1 MEPHATR
8 APLLHRRLGEP
19 EDLLVGRRSVGLWI
33 LVGLL
38 DDLEVTSFLAR
49 PIEDHRHSLAEALD
63 GHDGDPFDL
72 VANLDGTVARCSRRQ
87 KMC

>member
-1 MEPHATR
+1 VEPHAAW

-19 EDLLVGRRSVGLWI
+19 EDLLVRPRPVGLWI
-33 LVGLL
+33 LIGLL
-38 DDLEVTSFLAR
+38 DDLEVTSVLAS